1 MIPEVVRLNSDALH
15 MLAIAA
21 LCTSP
26 IDQWP
31 EAGLQV
37 ALVWR
42 KQMSISGPGSLSG
55 DIKNYSDS
63 AEVNLPFTACSLAV
77 CIHTHETLIVAPEV
91 DSSYMS
97 VLDPEGVVRLLYTVN
112 RETCVYRTAGLAF
125 LMHTG

>member
-1 MIPEVVRLNSDALH
+1 
-15 MLAIAA
+15 
-21 LCTSP
+21 
-26 IDQWP
+26 
-31 EAGLQV
+31 
-37 ALVWR
+37 
-42 KQMSISGPGSLSG
+42 MSISGPGSLSG

-112 RETCVYRTAGLAF
+112 RETCVCMPHRRASVLNANGLTSV
-125 LMHTG
+125 LIGGTVS